1 VSTPAR
7 KLRGFGL
14 GGITGGP
21 VAFYAALAVLVAM
34 LPVPAL
40 NNGYLENVF
49 RTILMY
55 AAMSLAWNLIG
66 GYAGYVSFG
75 NVVFFGIGAY
85 CSALL
90 SARGIYALPI
100 CIPVAA
106 IACAVFAVVVGLPV
120 LRLRG
125 HYFGI
130 ATLGVSLAVGE
141 IIANVDV
148 FGSSTGLS
156 LRQVGNFHDY
166 YYAMWA
172 VCVACLLLTYIIA
185 RSKFGYAL
193 VAIRENEDAALVLG
207 INPTFFKVAA
217 WAVSGAM
224 CGSAGAVFAFAN
236 AFIDPATAFS
246 LDNNV
251 FPIVMTILG
260 GSGTVAGPL
269 FGALVLTGINQTL
282 WNQFP
287 KVHTL
292 FFGAV
297 IVLVVMFLPRGLLA
311 LARLRGGARVFVADL
326 RAYRV

>member
-1 VSTPAR
+1 MSAPASGPR
-7 KLRGFGL
+7 RVGL
-14 GGITGGP
+14 GGITGGAW
-21 VAFYAALAVLVAM
+21 AFYAGLVVLIVM
-34 LPVPAL
+34 LSVPSL

-55 AAMSLAWNLIG
+55 AAMSLGWNLIG

-90 SARGIYALPI
+90 SGRGVVALPV
-100 CIPVAA
+100 CIAVAA
-106 IACAVFAVVVGLPV
+106 VTCAVFAIVVGTPI

-130 ATLGVSLAVGE
+130 ATLGVSIAVGE
-141 IIANVDV
+141 IIANVDA

-156 LRQVGNFHDY
+156 LKQVGNFHTY

-172 VCVACLLLTYIIA
+172 VCTASLLVTYVIA

-224 CGSAGAVFAFAN
+224 SGAAGAVFAFAN

-246 LDNNV
+246 IDNNV
-251 FPIVMTILG
+251 FPIVMAILG
-260 GSGTVAGPL
+260 GAGTVAGPL

-287 KVHTL
+287 KIHTL

-297 IVLVVMFLPRGLLA
+297 IVLVVVFLPRGLLA
-311 LARLRGGARVFVADL
+311 LTRLRGGARGFLAGL
-326 RAYRV
+326 RTYRV

>member
-1 VSTPAR
+1 MT
-7 KLRGFGL
+7 
-14 GGITGGP
+14 GGITGGAWP
-21 VAFYAALAVLVAM
+21 FYGALAVLVAM
-34 LPVPAL
+34 LGVPSL

-55 AAMSLAWNLIG
+55 GAMSLGWNLIG
-66 GYAGYVSFG
+66 GYVGYVSFG

-90 SARGIYALPI
+90 SARGMNALPL
-100 CIPVAA
+100 CIAVAA
-106 IACAVFAVVVGLPV
+106 VTCSAFAIVVGLPV

-130 ATLGVSLAVGE
+130 ATLAVAIAVGE
-141 IIANVDV
+141 VIANVDA

-156 LRQVGNFHDY
+156 LKQAGNFHDY
-166 YYAMWA
+166 YYAMWG
-172 VCVACLLLTYIIA
+172 VCVASLLLTYAIA

-193 VAIRENEDAALVLG
+193 VAIRENEDAALALG

-217 WAVSGAM
+217 WALSGAM
-224 CGSAGAVFAFAN
+224 AGAAGAVFAFAN

-246 LDNNV
+246 IDNNV
-251 FPIVMTILG
+251 FPIVMALLG
-260 GSGTVAGPL
+260 GAGTAAGPV
-269 FGALVLTGINQTL
+269 FGALVLTGINQSL

-287 KVHTL
+287 KIHTL

-297 IVLVVMFLPRGLLA
+297 IVLVVVFLPRGLLA
-311 LARLRGGARVFVADL
+311 LTRIKGGARGFVAGL
-326 RAYRV
+326 RAYRA